1 MTEFQSPADDRL
13 AVALKRA
20 AETGGLLASP
30 VPAGQLS
37 ARGARRR
44 RRTYA
49 AGAALAVCL
58 VSGGAAVAA
67 LQLGRGDEPVGPAVP
82 PSPTRS
88 ASLPESSSFA
98 DRSPSPGV
106 EDSLPPTRT
115 QTGTPSRTPPGTP
128 TGTGTGMP
136 SRMPSASLPPDSA
149 TPTTP
154 PTPSGS

>member
-1 MTEFQSPADDRL
+1 MPEPHSPADDGL

-20 AETGGLLASP
+20 AASGGRLASP
-30 VPAGQLS
+30 VPAGQVS

-67 LQLGRGDEPVGPAVP
+67 LQLGRGGEPVGPAVP
-82 PSPTRS
+82 PSPTKS
-88 ASLPESSSFA
+88 ASLPESSSFPDRSSSFA
-98 DRSPSPGV
+98 DRSPSPGR
-106 EDSLPPTRT
+106 DSPPP
-115 QTGTPSRTPPGTP
+115 TGTPST
-128 TGTGTGMP
+128 
-136 SRMPSASLPPDSA
+136 SLPPLDSA

-154 PTPSGS
+154 TTAPSGD